1 MRLEAPPPPRS
12 PWQLLYGGAHALRGA
27 YYRGRAGRLPR
38 PVISVGNLHWGGSG
52 KTPLTAA
59 LAAHLRDRGLR
70 VCILSRGYGSQGNQ
84 GSQEGSQG
92 SRGRVRV
99 VSTGEGPLLGPL
111 VAGDE
116 PVLLAGELPGV
127 AVVVAAERL
136 QAGRHALRHLEPPPD
151 LFLLDD
157 AFSHLALR
165 RDLDLLAF
173 PAADPWAGGRLPPS
187 GRLREPLAA
196 AARASAVLLTGA
208 PEGSTGGSAGSSGGS
223 PGASDNAGEALA
235 AALRP
240 YGFRGPGFA
249 SRTRPG
255 RPRLLDGSALPPGS
269 AVFLVSG
276 VARPDSFT
284 AAVRAQGFE
293 IRGELRFGD
302 HHRYPPDSL
311 ARLAEA
317 FRASGAAAVLT
328 TAKDRVK
335 LHGRL
340 DLPLAE
346 LPIRAEPEP
355 AFWRWLDSELERIQA
370 RLARGGPETGRAHPG
385 DGGRP

>member
-38 PVISVGNLHWGGSG
+38 PVISIGNLHWGGSG

-59 LAAHLRDRGLR
+59 LAAHLRDRGFR
-70 VCILSRGYGSQGNQ
+70 VCILSRGYGSQ

-127 AVVVAAERL
+127 AVVVAPERL

-157 AFSHLALR
+157 AFSHLALM

-208 PEGSTGGSAGSSGGS
+208 PEESIGGSAGGS
-223 PGASDNAGEALA
+223 ARESDHAGEALA

-255 RPRLLDGSALPPGS
+255 RPRHLDGSTLPPGS

-302 HHRYPPDSL
+302 HHRYPPASL

-340 DLPLAE
+340 DLPIAE

-355 AFWRWLDSELERIQA
+355 AFWRWLDTELERIQA
-370 RLARGGPETGRAHPG
+370 RLARGGAEAGSG
-385 DGGRP
+385 DGGRR

>member
-1 MRLEAPPPPRS
+1 M
-12 PWQLLYGGAHALRGA
+12 
-27 YYRGRAGRLPR
+27 
-38 PVISVGNLHWGGSG
+38 
-52 KTPLTAA
+52 
-59 LAAHLRDRGLR
+59 
-70 VCILSRGYGSQGNQ
+70 
-84 GSQEGSQG
+84 
-92 SRGRVRV
+92 RV
-99 VSTGEGPLLGPL
+99 VSTGDGPLLGPL

-127 AVVVAAERL
+127 AVVVAPERL
-136 QAGRHALRHLEPPPD
+136 LAGRHALRHLEPPPD

-208 PEGSTGGSAGSSGGS
+208 PEGPAGGFGGGSAAGS
-223 PGASDNAGEALA
+223 DAGEALA

-284 AAVRAQGFE
+284 AAVRAQGLE

-302 HHRYPPDSL
+302 HHRYPPASL

-317 FRASGAAAVLT
+317 FRASGAAAVLA

-355 AFWRWLDSELERIQA
+355 AFWRWLDGELERIQA
-370 RLARGGPETGRAHPG
+370 RLARGGPGDSP
-385 DGGRP
+385 DGGRR